1 MGAQRKWK
9 QSCQSV
15 SFCNV
20 YRLPHAPVPCLVW
33 TKGGVGW
40 GTIPAPGL
48 WREARERGNP
58 KAAVGLQG
66 VPFQWSATDF
76 TTVFGFGLSRW
87 AARRCGQ
94 RGLQC
99 PGSWPCLH
107 LLSLAPSQNSG
118 HAQHLS
124 QGLGPKMLSLISYSH
139 NILKASLP
147 CPKRQCVTH
156 PLRLAHLSSLFQVS
170 VNMLFPLVAFWG
182 LTSRVPFYMLTK
194 RPLSGNSHPSNHIS
208 KVLSTMAGDTSFHHH
223 CASTYHHSAW
233 HTLAEP

>member
-33 TKGGVGW
+33 TKGGVGYH
-40 GTIPAPGL
+40 PGSGSL
-48 WREARERGNP
+48 KGSPWEREPQSSCRITGS
-58 KAAVGLQG
+58 
-66 VPFQWSATDF
+66 PFSMKCHGFHNCVWFWSIQ
-76 TTVFGFGLSRW
+76 VSRQTM
-87 AARRCGQ
+87 C
-94 RGLQC
+94 LQC

-182 LTSRVPFYMLTK
+182 LISRVPFYMLTK